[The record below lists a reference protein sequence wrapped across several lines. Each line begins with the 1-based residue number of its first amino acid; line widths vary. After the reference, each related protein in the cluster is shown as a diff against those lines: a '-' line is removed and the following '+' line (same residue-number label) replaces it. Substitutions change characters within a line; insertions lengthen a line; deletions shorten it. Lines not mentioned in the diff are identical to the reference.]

1 MSCAP
6 TRRAPSCR
14 SRRGRRATGQGPSGS
29 STWFLLQPPVPPP
42 ASLIMQPERP
52 HGIPGTEALGA
63 RRRSEVLGHLLV
75 YEALSVSG
83 AVLLFT
89 RLNIRLSTCTG
100 NQQAGWTRQHD
111 RWNVSQINGGYFTF
125 SSGGKTQREKDLEG
139 DRIIPRSNKKAL
151 EVNLSK
157 SD

>member
-1 MSCAP
+1 MVP
-6 TRRAPSCR
+6 VTN
-14 SRRGRRATGQGPSGS
+14 
-29 STWFLLQPPVPPP
+29 PPNPPP

-52 HGIPGTEALGA
+52 HGIPGTEALGV

-89 RLNIRLSTCTG
+89 RLIIRLSTCTG

-111 RWNVSQINGGYFTF
+111 AGGMFPKSMVGISHF
-125 SSGGKTQREKDLEG
+125 RLMRKTQREKDLEG

-157 SD
+157 AD

>member
-1 MSCAP
+1 MSCAA

-111 RWNVSQINGGYFTF
+111 AGGMFPKSMVGISHFRLVGKPRGKKTWKVTGLYRDQI
-125 SSGGKTQREKDLEG
+125 KRL
-139 DRIIPRSNKKAL
+139 
-151 EVNLSK
+151 
-157 SD
+157 